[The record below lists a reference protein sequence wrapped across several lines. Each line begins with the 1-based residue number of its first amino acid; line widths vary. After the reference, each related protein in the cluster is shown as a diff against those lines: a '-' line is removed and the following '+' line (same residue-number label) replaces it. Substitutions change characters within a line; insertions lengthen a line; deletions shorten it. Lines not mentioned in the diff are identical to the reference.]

1 LGFVG
6 RHFPDALVVIE
17 GFCSPA
23 HAKCPIDVDTRTST
37 SLLAVLR
44 AIDAALHTCGLKH
57 VRVGSY
63 SNVSE
68 YSYGHD
74 WSLVPHMEPWEEQ
87 QRPDEA
93 EHTVY
98 ACSSGLCKQ
107 VEGAALS
114 EGRHFEASVGALT
127 EEEEVWFDHTWHAWT
142 VGAGGGPPNLLHA

>member
-1 LGFVG
+1 M
-6 RHFPDALVVIE
+6 
-17 GFCSPA
+17 
-23 HAKCPIDVDTRTST
+23 DVDTHTST
-37 SLLAVLR
+37 SLPAVLR
-44 AIDAALHTCGLKH
+44 AIDAVLHTCGSKH

-63 SNVSE
+63 SNVSG

-114 EGRHFEASVGALT
+114 EGQGGRHFEASVGALT
-127 EEEEVWFDHTWHAWT
+127 EEEEVWFDHTWHAWS
-142 VGAGGGPPNLLHA
+142 VGGGGPPNLLHA